1 MPKRKAIV
9 KSKDTK
15 IYPIKVNQAKLN
27 ESLEK
32 YPLPNTPFFW
42 VLLGRIRS
50 GKSLITQNIALRK
63 DPFYYDDFQVKI
75 LISPTASNDA
85 QCQHMIEDFDFV
97 FESYSEEL
105 LGEIIDMIENEAH
118 DRKYLLVLDDAIS
131 DGFRQTRAGKPDKFS
146 SMITR
151 FRHIGSKVTGTEGL
165 LSIILTVQYW
175 KFLSP
180 IVRNNFQ
187 ALCICGKF
195 SDSELNKISEQM
207 DYIGG
212 SSKKFLELY
221 KQTQTDKF
229 NFCYVNVTNMEMYR
243 NFDEL
248 IWSEDMEDKLTEPE
262 KDELEIEEIPEL
274 KEEDALKNPK

>member
-1 MPKRKAIV
+1 MPKKQTE

-15 IYPIKVNQAKLN
+15 IYPIKVNQQKLN
-27 ESLEK
+27 ESEDK
-32 YPLPNTPFFW
+32 YPLPNLPFFW

-63 DPFYYDDFQVKI
+63 DPFYYNDFQVKI

-85 QCQHMIEDFDFV
+85 QCEHMIEDFDFV
-97 FESYSEEL
+97 FETYSEEL
-105 LGEIIDMIENEAH
+105 LEEIIEMIEADEH
-118 DRKYLLVLDDAIS
+118 DRRYLLVLDDAIS
-131 DGFRQTRAGKPDKFS
+131 EGFRQTRAGKPDKFS
-146 SMITR
+146 SLITK
-151 FRHIGSKVTGTEGL
+151 FRHVGSKVTGTEGL

-195 SDSELNKISEQM
+195 SDSEMNKISEQM

-212 SSKKFLELY
+212 DSKKFLQLY
-221 KQTQTDKF
+221 KQTQREKF
-229 NFCYVNVTNMEMYR
+229 DFAYINVTNMEMYR

-248 IWSEDMEDKLTEPE
+248 IWSEDMADAEKLSEPE
-262 KDELEIEEIPEL
+262 KEELEIIDDPEDSSNSE
-274 KEEDALKNPK
+274 K

>member
-1 MPKRKAIV
+1 MPKKA

-15 IYPIKVNQAKLN
+15 IYPIKVNQSKLN
-27 ESLEK
+27 ESEDK
-32 YPLPNTPFFW
+32 YPLPNLPFFW

-85 QCQHMIEDFDFV
+85 QCEHMIEDFDFV
-97 FESYSEEL
+97 FETYSEEL
-105 LGEIIDMIENEAH
+105 LEEILEMIEHEEH
-118 DRKYLLVLDDAIS
+118 DRRYLLVLDDAIS

-146 SMITR
+146 SLITK
-151 FRHIGSKVTGTEGL
+151 FRHVGSKVTGTEGL

-195 SDSELNKISEQM
+195 SDSEMNKISEQM

-212 SSKKFLELY
+212 DSKKFLALY
-221 KQTQTDKF
+221 KKTQREKF
-229 NFCYVNVTNMEMYR
+229 DFAYINVTNMEMYR

-248 IWSEDMEDKLTEPE
+248 LWSEDMADTEKLTEPE
-262 KDELEIEEIPEL
+262 KEDLEIIDDP
-274 KEEDALKNPK
+274 EDASKSQK